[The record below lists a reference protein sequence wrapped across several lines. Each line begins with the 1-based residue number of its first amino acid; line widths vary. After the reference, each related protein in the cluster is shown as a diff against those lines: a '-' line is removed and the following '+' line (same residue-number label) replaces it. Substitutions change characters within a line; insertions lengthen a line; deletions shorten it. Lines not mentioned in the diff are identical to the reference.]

1 MRKVFKRI
9 TALALTAAVAISA
22 ECGGVRIQSVSPEV
36 RISKAAESSGRYVA
50 DIMVSHRESKEAA
63 QEELGEEYTILD
75 RDFNEGMSGHSWI
88 GYTTTNDAD
97 MAIKDLKVMGMDGNY
112 SESDYKELLDRH
124 KEVIAEQLNTVIPA
138 IIEYTKNYD
147 AGMKTASYIHTL
159 LNVFHEDDSDKNVG
173 DLLLELGRRLVD
185 DRNDLK
191 AKETLE
197 MMFVQGNDSAIRSIE
212 KLLTQA
218 QDTKLVKKGSW
229 LTRMSLLGP
238 DGLYAVYKQA
248 YPGKTRSYVNKMIE
262 NDLGDEANAIF
273 TEINNLQSIL
283 KEGEESKLYEAMG
296 DEKATDEIVSEYE
309 DKEEVDVSLD
319 SDTDEL
325 LEASYMAAS
334 DAAETMELNAQMTE
348 MVVIENLKNTPY
360 GSTKSMYDF
369 FMDKNLKKSDLYT
382 MAYVL
387 SDGQKSIINDL
398 GLYPVFE
405 SILSEYNENV
415 STEAEADEDMD
426 LSDMDEGIL
435 SVYDGVDRSVFDGD
449 TAITADTLKNMETK
463 QVDDVLSPEGNK
475 GNLKLAV
482 AMTVVGSLSAYM
494 AVKSFAYDT
503 KMLYKPVR
511 EVVYEITPKV
521 TKMQNEFRLM
531 IKYENAWKLN
541 WIEMYAGNSYL
552 PEGFKLSALE
562 YEGAD
567 TAKTI
572 NETYKYAAEKLKN
585 TRLGEQ
591 LEKFTVGNKEAHMHF
606 YGNAID
612 ANMQKTITKQVPDK
626 VSKVPKAGWGA
637 RIGYTLGAVLALAFA
652 GYEIYLLTRSHSVE
666 FTHIPANMVYKT
678 TEGDV
683 HYMTYHA
690 VRDKAGNVT
699 DLHDKKGDG
708 WQVIYTTTDSN
719 AGDPVLASSLT
730 VSDSNKSSD
739 PDIEY
744 LLDFDQSSQSNLADK
759 KYTGKS
765 TKSVYITYRT
775 GTEESAEVEGEAAS
789 DDEAPE
795 QTSVF
800 AWPGMLWVLLAIL
813 VIAGIAAGAGVY
825 YRKRKK

>member
-22 ECGGVRIQSVSPEV
+22 ECGGVRIQSVSPEM

-88 GYTTTNDAD
+88 GYTTTDDAD

-173 DLLLELGRRLVD
+173 DLLLEMGRRLVD

-334 DAAETMELNAQMTE
+334 DAADTMELNAQMTE

-494 AVKSFAYDT
+494 AVKSFTYDT

-541 WIEMYAGNSYL
+541 WIKMYAGDSYL

-562 YEGAD
+562 YEGTD

-637 RIGYTLGAVLALAFA
+637 RIGYTLGAVLAFAFA

-739 PDIEY
+739 ADIEY

-813 VIAGIAAGAGVY
+813 VIAAIAAGAGVY

>member
-296 DEKATDEIVSEYE
+296 DEKAIDEIVSEYE

-369 FMDKNLKKSDLYT
+369 FMDKNLKKR
-382 MAYVL
+382 
-387 SDGQKSIINDL
+387 
-398 GLYPVFE
+398 
-405 SILSEYNENV
+405 
-415 STEAEADEDMD
+415 
-426 LSDMDEGIL
+426 
-435 SVYDGVDRSVFDGD
+435 SVYDGVC
-449 TAITADTLKNMETK
+449 T
-463 QVDDVLSPEGNK
+463 
-475 GNLKLAV
+475 
-482 AMTVVGSLSAYM
+482 
-494 AVKSFAYDT
+494 
-503 KMLYKPVR
+503 
-511 EVVYEITPKV
+511 
-521 TKMQNEFRLM
+521 
-531 IKYENAWKLN
+531 
-541 WIEMYAGNSYL
+541 
-552 PEGFKLSALE
+552 
-562 YEGAD
+562 
-567 TAKTI
+567 
-572 NETYKYAAEKLKN
+572 
-585 TRLGEQ
+585 
-591 LEKFTVGNKEAHMHF
+591 
-606 YGNAID
+606 
-612 ANMQKTITKQVPDK
+612 
-626 VSKVPKAGWGA
+626 
-637 RIGYTLGAVLALAFA
+637 
-652 GYEIYLLTRSHSVE
+652 
-666 FTHIPANMVYKT
+666 
-678 TEGDV
+678 
-683 HYMTYHA
+683 
-690 VRDKAGNVT
+690 
-699 DLHDKKGDG
+699 
-708 WQVIYTTTDSN
+708 
-719 AGDPVLASSLT
+719 
-730 VSDSNKSSD
+730 
-739 PDIEY
+739 
-744 LLDFDQSSQSNLADK
+744 
-759 KYTGKS
+759 
-765 TKSVYITYRT
+765 
-775 GTEESAEVEGEAAS
+775 
-789 DDEAPE
+789 
-795 QTSVF
+795 
-800 AWPGMLWVLLAIL
+800 
-813 VIAGIAAGAGVY
+813 
-825 YRKRKK
+825 

>member
-1 MRKVFKRI
+1 MK
-9 TALALTAAVAISA
+9 
-22 ECGGVRIQSVSPEV
+22 
-36 RISKAAESSGRYVA
+36 RISKKIISYVLVASVLSTVCGSNMIQGRIFEEKVAKAAETSGRYVA
-50 DIMVSHRESKEAA
+50 DILVSHKESKEEA
-63 QEELGEEYTILD
+63 EKELGEEYTVLD

-88 GYTTTNDAD
+88 GYTTTDDAD

-147 AGMKTASYIHTL
+147 AGMKTASYIYTL

-173 DLLLELGRRLVD
+173 DLLLELGRRLAN

-218 QDTKLVKKGSW
+218 QDTKLVEKGSW

-248 YPGKTRSYVNKMIE
+248 YPGKSRSYVNKMIE
-262 NDLGDEANAIF
+262 KDLGDEANAIF
-273 TEINNLQSIL
+273 TEINNLQGIL

-296 DEKATDEIVSEYE
+296 DEKAIDEIVSEYE

-325 LEASYMAAS
+325 LEASYKVAS
-334 DAAETMELNAQMTE
+334 DAAETMELNAQMAE

-360 GSTKSMYDF
+360 GPTKSMYDF

-387 SDGQKSIINDL
+387 TDGQKSIINDL

-415 STEAEADEDMD
+415 STEAEADADMD
-426 LSDMDEGIL
+426 LSGMDAGIL

-511 EVVYEITPKV
+511 EVVYEITDKV
-521 TKMQNEFRLM
+521 TKMENEFRLM
-531 IKYENAWKLN
+531 IKYENAWKLS
-541 WIEMYAGNSYL
+541 WIDMNAGKSFL

-562 YEGAD
+562 YEGED
-567 TAKTI
+567 TAKLI
-572 NETYKYAAEKLKN
+572 NDAYKKAEEKLGNNSWGRELK
-585 TRLGEQ
+585 
-591 LEKFTVGNKEAHMHF
+591 KFTEGNKKAYMKF
-606 YGNAID
+606 YGDAID

-637 RIGYTLGAVLALAFA
+637 RIGYTLGAVLAFAFA

-708 WQVIYTTTDSN
+708 WQVIYTTTDNN
-719 AGDPVLASSLT
+719 AGDPVLASSLA

-739 PDIEY
+739 TDIKY
-744 LLDFDQSSQSNLADK
+744 VIDFDQSSQSNLADK

-775 GTEESAEVEGEAAS
+775 GAEEDGGDEADVEG
-789 DDEAPE
+789 
-795 QTSVF
+795 TVF
-800 AWPGMLWVLLAIL
+800 AWPGMLWVLIL
-813 VIAGIAAGAGVY
+813 LVLIFGVGAVTAVY
-825 YRKRKK
+825 IRKRKK